1 MIKKKKNNSSGL
13 YLNLSMSDDEKY
25 GENEVNKQLLCMN
38 DEFFVIIYNI
48 SLMMTGNLYV

>member
-13 YLNLSMSDDEKY
+13 YLNLSMSDDVEKY

-38 DEFFVIIYNI
+38 DEFFVII
-48 SLMMTGNLYV
+48 